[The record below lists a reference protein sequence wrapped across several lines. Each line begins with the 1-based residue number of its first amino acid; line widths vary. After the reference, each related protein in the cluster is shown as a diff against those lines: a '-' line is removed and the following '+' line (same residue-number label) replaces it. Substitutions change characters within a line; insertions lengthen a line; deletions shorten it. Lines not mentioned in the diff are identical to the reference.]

1 MGDDLYDPGLQPERT
16 ELAWRR
22 TALSIAVGSVVA
34 MRLLPTAL
42 GSGWWILPG
51 ITGVIF
57 AAVADAEDADVAV
70 VVVGDS
76 AGLFGRGTVG
86 EGNDVSSLDL
96 PGVQRDLVAAIAATG
111 TPVVMVVLSGRPY
124 ALDWALDGP
133 DAVGAIVQAFFPG
146 EEGGRA
152 LARILAGDVSPS
164 GRLPASL
171 PRSAGAQPYSYL
183 HPLLGGPSEITT
195 ADSTPLRPF
204 GFGLSYTSF
213 QYTDLAVAASA
224 PTSGALSVSVT
235 VTNTGKRP
243 ATDVVQLYA
252 RTPYR
257 STTRP
262 VAQLAGFER
271 VFLEPG
277 QSAIVTFDVP
287 SGRFAAAGTDLVRR
301 VEPGI
306 VELWVGTAA
315 DRAASGCTTLV
326 GEAHD
331 VALSDRRVTVAST
344 SLSPVGQ
351 PAAELSAAG

>member
-1 MGDDLYDPGLQPERT
+1 VLAHHPETPLGFDAPSVLDGIRERFAAADITFSAGCAVEGDDR
-16 ELAWRR
+16 
-22 TALSIAVGSVVA
+22 
-34 MRLLPTAL
+34 
-42 GSGWWILPG
+42 SG
-51 ITGVIF
+51 F
-57 AAVADAEDADVAV
+57 AAAVADAEDADVAV

-96 PGVQRDLVAAIAATG
+96 PGVQRELIAAIASTG
-111 TPVVMVVLSGRPY
+111 TPVVLVVLSGRPY

-133 DAVGAIVQAFFPG
+133 DAVGAVVQAFFPG

-164 GRLPASL
+164 GRLPVSL

-195 ADSTPLRPF
+195 ANSTPVRPF

-213 QYTDLAVAASA
+213 QYTDLSAPETA
-224 PTSGALSVSVT
+224 PTSGELGVSVT
-235 VTNTGKRP
+235 VTNIGKRG

-252 RTPYR
+252 HTPYR

-262 VAQLAGFER
+262 VAQLIGFER
-271 VFLEPG
+271 VALEPG

-287 SGRFAAAGTDLVRR
+287 SGRLAAAGVDLVRR
-301 VEPGI
+301 VEPGE
-306 VELWVGTAA
+306 VELWVGTAS
-315 DRAASGCTTLV
+315 DRAASGSTTLV

-331 VALSDRRVTVAST
+331 VALSDRRVTRARST
-344 SLSPVGQ
+344 VS
-351 PAAELSAAG
+351 PAAQPSPELSATS